1 LPLLWAVLV
10 ALPLGALGS
19 AQYFC
24 HGMGR
29 LVDKCCCA
37 PLPLGPSV
45 NRAGC
50 SAEIKSRDCCE
61 RLERASGEAIPALR
75 EKAGAV
81 EVSAALA
88 APVPCVVPVA
98 EPALRFVLPE
108 PIEARAPR
116 PRGPPIFL
124 ANCSL
129 LT

>member
-1 LPLLWAVLV
+1 M
-10 ALPLGALGS
+10 ALPLGAVGG

-29 LVDKCCCA
+29 VVEKCCCA
-37 PLPLGPSV
+37 PLAAGPSV

-50 SAEIKSRDCCE
+50 GAEIKSRDCCE
-61 RLERASGEAIPALR
+61 RLDRASGEAIPAFR
-75 EKAGAV
+75 EKSGAV
-81 EVSAALA
+81 EVSAALV
-88 APVPCVVPVA
+88 APDPFVVPVA
-98 EPALRFVLPE
+98 EPALRDVSPE
-108 PIEARAPR
+108 PIEARAPP

>member
-1 LPLLWAVLV
+1 MLV

-29 LVDKCCCA
+29 VMDKCCCA
-37 PLPLGPSV
+37 PLLRGPSV

-75 EKAGAV
+75 EKHGALAV
-81 EVSAALA
+81 TAALA
-88 APVPCVVPVA
+88 APVPFVVPVA
-98 EPALRFVLPE
+98 APALRLVL
-108 PIEARAPR
+108 
-116 PRGPPIFL
+116 L
-124 ANCSL
+124 
-129 LT
+129 